1 MRIVMLPWVLAA
13 CSEFGLDPIDDP
25 NPPPELVVVEES
37 FVQRALPALD
47 VLFVVDA
54 STSMT
59 QELAALANGVDGLV
73 EGLNEAD
80 VGWQLGVVTAA
91 GSLDG
96 SGDSPLLRGQP
107 WILTAEL
114 PDVSGAFADAIPQP
128 SVLAGEAGIA
138 AAIAA
143 LDEAN
148 GGANQGFRRHGA
160 AFVVVFVSDGDD
172 ASDPLLDDAGGTP
185 AQWLATTLAEQEARY
200 GASARASA
208 LVGDLP
214 DGCSSAFGAAQ
225 PAPRYHEVVES
236 SGGVVASVCSVD
248 FAPLLEGVAVEA
260 VDYPTRF
267 PLSLQPA
274 TDDVQVE
281 LDGAPADG
289 WTVVDD
295 LGGAVLVFDIAPE
308 ANVRIDVRYPVSNT
322 ATGSTSS
329 SSPQLSATSTSE
341 GPS

>member
-47 VLFVVDA
+47 ILFVVDA

-59 QELAALANGVDGLV
+59 QELAALANGVEGLV

-80 VGWQLGVVTAA
+80 VGWQLGVITAA

-114 PDVSGAFADAIPQP
+114 PDVSGAFADTIPQP

-143 LDEAN
+143 LDEAD
-148 GGANQGFRRHGA
+148 GGANQGFRRQGA

-172 ASDPLLDDAGGTP
+172 ASDPLLDDAP
-185 AQWLATTLAEQEARY
+185 AQALATALAEQEARY

-208 LVGDLP
+208 LVGDVP

-225 PAPRYHEVVES
+225 PAPRYHEVVEDS
-236 SGGVVASVCSVD
+236 DGVVASVCSVD

-281 LDGAPADG
+281 LDGVAADG
-289 WTVVDD
+289 WTIEEDA
-295 LGGAVLVFDIAPE
+295 GGAVLVFDVAPE
-308 ANVRIDVRYPVSNT
+308 ANVQIDVRYPVSNT

-329 SSPQLSATSTSE
+329 SSPQPSATSTSE